1 MIMTRKNLGHLC
13 ENKDTNWGWQ
23 VIVSRSRD
31 ALLSITVVKIHEANE
46 SYVERKRKTHLMV
59 KNMTEMRLSM
69 L

>member
-1 MIMTRKNLGHLC
+1 MRIK
-13 ENKDTNWGWQ
+13 TNWGWQ
-23 VIVSRSRD
+23 VITLVCRSRD